1 MKYCFD
7 LNANARPL
15 IFTIRPARRKA
26 KALQPHLGCCCS
38 PRKMKLCEFHILC
51 GLDLKMSLMPALL
64 LDVIKQKRKEKNN
77 YTHGKKSCNLLPQVF
92 KNAKQKVRFQFSSA
106 LVLIDLFSRM

>member
-7 LNANARPL
+7 LNANARPF
-15 IFTIRPARRKA
+15 ISTARPARRKA

-51 GLDLKMSLMPALL
+51 GLDLKMSLRPALL
-64 LDVIKQKRKEKNN
+64 LDVIKQKRKKKKLYAWEK
-77 YTHGKKSCNLLPQVF
+77 KL
-92 KNAKQKVRFQFSSA
+92 
-106 LVLIDLFSRM
+106 